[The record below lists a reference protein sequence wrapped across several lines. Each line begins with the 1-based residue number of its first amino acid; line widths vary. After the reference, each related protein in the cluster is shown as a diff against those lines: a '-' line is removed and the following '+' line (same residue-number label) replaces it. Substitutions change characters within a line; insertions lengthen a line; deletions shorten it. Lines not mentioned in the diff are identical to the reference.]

1 MLAEGECSNHIFKHA
16 GAGRFWCLGCCV
28 PPSEAQRPYGESSS
42 GMDTSTRS
50 AAPPRLLLRR
60 SPITTTSATAA
71 ASLLQQ
77 LAPPPSST
85 AAQHRLTA

>member
-1 MLAEGECSNHIFKHA
+1 MVGEGECSNHIFKHA
-16 GAGRFWCLGCCV
+16 ETGRFRFLGWCV
-28 PPSEAQRPYGESSS
+28 PPSEASSRMGKAAADTD

-50 AAPPRLLLRR
+50 AALPCLLCR
-60 SPITTTSATAA
+60 SPFAA
-71 ASLLQQ
+71 VSLFQ